1 MPKVE
6 VYYRDSEPEPGI
18 SLRIRDKSASVE
30 DLLEAWQPLCDD
42 ETLFKAFAQDN
53 YSMCRGCTTN
63 CCNTA
68 YVIPDIISFKQM
80 AYHLHLSHDEF
91 LQSYFQKEKLAVGL
105 PRMKPDPCIF
115 LKDNMCTIYPLRS
128 LICRFYVCTRLSG
141 PVEQFI
147 YSLTWTGI
155 TAAILYAE
163 KNGLLQT
170 QPAAG
175 LSSMDILF
183 KGLIEEYRYNP
194 NVQLFMN
201 AEEYSDIPLLPFID
215 SYTSELVDVR
225 L

>member
-6 VYYRDSEPEPGI
+6 VYYRDSEPEAGV
-18 SLRIRDKSASVE
+18 SLRIKDKDATAA

-42 ETLFKAFAQDN
+42 ETVFKAFAQDN

-68 YVIPDIISFKQM
+68 YVIPDIISFKKM
-80 AYHLHLSHDEF
+80 AHHLQLSHEEF
-91 LQSYFQKEKLAVGL
+91 LNSYFQKEKLAVGL

-115 LKDNMCTIYPLRS
+115 LQDNICSIYPLRS

-141 PVEQFI
+141 PSEQFI

-155 TAAILYAE
+155 TAAILFAE
-163 KNGLLQT
+163 RNNLLQT
-170 QPAAG
+170 QPRAG

-183 KGLIEEYRYNP
+183 KNLIEEYRYNP

-201 AEEYSDIPLLPFID
+201 AAEYSDIPLLPFLD
-215 SYTSELVDVR
+215 TYTAEL
-225 L
+225 LEA